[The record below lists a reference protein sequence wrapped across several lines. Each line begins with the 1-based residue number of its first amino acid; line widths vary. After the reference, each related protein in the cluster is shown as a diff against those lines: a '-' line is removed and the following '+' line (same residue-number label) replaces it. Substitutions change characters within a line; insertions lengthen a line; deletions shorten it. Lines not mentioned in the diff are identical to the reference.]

1 MKKAFLPAGLILCAL
16 AFAVAGRAA
25 AAAPDASVYETL
37 GKFHGHRCAGSLLGA
52 RLGFAAKAALGDKA
66 GKGKVR
72 AVYDAAACP
81 LDGIQVSTGCTL
93 GNGTIESK
101 GKKEM
106 RLVLTVD
113 GVPGAVEAKATPQ
126 ATKLGGEFK
135 ELSKKARELAKGSAE
150 RVKTEARMEEILKTL
165 ESAPDEDLVI
175 VTR

>member
-1 MKKAFLPAGLILCAL
+1 MKKTFLAAGLVLCTL
-16 AFAVAGRAA
+16 AFAVAGRTAA
-25 AAAPDASVYETL
+25 PVPDASLYDAL
-37 GKFHGHRCAGSLLGA
+37 AKFHGHRCAGSLL
-52 RLGFAAKAALGDKA
+52 AAKAALGDKT

-72 AVYDAAACP
+72 AAYDAAACP

-113 GVPGAVEAKATPQ
+113 GVPGAVEAKPTPE

-135 ELSKKARELAKGSAE
+135 DLSKKAKELAKGSPE
-150 RVKTEARMEEILKTL
+150 RVRIEARMDEVLKTL
-165 ESAPDEDLVI
+165 ESAPEEDLVI
-175 VTR
+175 LKVSR